1 MTATSILALPNF
13 ENIFEFE
20 CDASGVGIGA
30 VLNQEGRPIA
40 FFSEKL
46 TNSCKNYTTY
56 DKGFYPIVRAL
67 GHWRHYLISKEFI
80 LYSDHEA
87 LKFINRQHKLKP
99 KHARWVKILQGYTFH
114 IKHKSGASNQVA
126 DDLSRRHSLL
136 STMKV
141 NVLGFEGIKELYVDD
156 ELFGKIKDECAKG
169 PYKEIMVISF
179 LWQSFLW

>member
-1 MTATSILALPNF
+1 MTAAPILALPNF
-13 ENIFEFE
+13 ENIFELE
-20 CDASGVGIGA
+20 CDASSVGIGA

-46 TNSCKNYTTY
+46 SDSRKNYTTY
-56 DKGFYPIVRAL
+56 DKEFYAIVRAL

-87 LKFINRQHKLKP
+87 LKFINGQHKLKP
-99 KHARWVKILQGYTFH
+99 RHARWVEFLQDYTFH

-126 DDLSRRHSLL
+126 DALRRHSLL

-141 NVLGFEGIKELYVDD
+141 NVFGFEA
-156 ELFGKIKDECAKG
+156 IKDLHEQVSKRIE
-169 PYKEIMVISF
+169 K
-179 LWQSFLW
+179 QN